1 VNFTDEARFYSQQTP
16 HVTKDANFR
25 LVQPR
30 PPSVTLPRRQPS
42 EDWRIAKTDE
52 RDYDSVGSYDQI
64 KKPKQFVTQC
74 KRTGKRIGSVTVF
87 PREKGS
93 FQLLECTRALRKAL
107 IFCTSG
113 AGASRH

>member
-74 KRTGKRIGSVTVF
+74 KRTGKRIGFCDSISQRKMFIPAVGVY
-87 PREKGS
+87 EGAAKGLDILHKRCRS
-93 FQLLECTRALRKAL
+93 Q
-107 IFCTSG
+107 
-113 AGASRH
+113 